1 MRDADTELFLE
12 VKEGNDQSFSKLYQK
27 YYPKTLNLIYR
38 FIPDKEHAED
48 IAQDIF
54 VRVYF
59 GAKTFSPQSK
69 FSTWLYKV
77 TVNRCFSHH
86 KKAKRER
93 ERYVIESDLAHD
105 EKDDNPLN
113 IENHPSTLAPPDEDI
128 IKHEVNQEIQSAL
141 NKLPADQ
148 KMAFLLLEYDGLSYQ
163 EIARVSG
170 ASVKAVERRIYH
182 ARQKLKTLLKAY
194 ISP

>member
-38 FIPDKEHAED
+38 FIPDQEHAED

-77 TVNRCFSHH
+77 TANRCFSHH
-86 KKAKRER
+86 KKAKQER
-93 ERYVIESDLAHD
+93 ERCVSESEFALD
-105 EKDDNPLN
+105 EKDDNPFT
-113 IENHPSTLAPPDEDI
+113 IENHPSSLAPPDEDI
-128 IKHEVNQEIQSAL
+128 IKHELYQEIQSAL
-141 NKLPADQ
+141 NKLPPDQ
-148 KMAFLLLEYDGLSYQ
+148 KMAFLLLEYTGLSYQ
-163 EIARVSG
+163 EIARVSDT
-170 ASVKAVERRIYH
+170 SVQAVERRIYH
-182 ARQKLKTLLKAY
+182 ARHKLKVLLKGYVSA
-194 ISP
+194 